1 MNLGPHAKPKRDPLA
16 VVTRDASN
24 PSTGLFAKQQVAGVE
39 RFERP
44 SGLLESL
51 ILPLD
56 ETPIGP
62 GILRVTCAG
71 FYSHDRVGHPRIF
84 ELPAPVVGHSGIE
97 PETSDLSGLRAN
109 RLCQCPLFRLII

>member
-1 MNLGPHAKPKRDPLA
+1 MVRLHSIGVNSLA

-24 PSTGLFAKQQVAGVE
+24 PSTGLFAKQQVSGTE

-56 ETPIGP
+56 ETPMSAILDLNQGLPRYQHDTLPTELMADYFKFIFIG
-62 GILRVTCAG
+62 
-71 FYSHDRVGHPRIF
+71 
-84 ELPAPVVGHSGIE
+84 
-97 PETSDLSGLRAN
+97 N
-109 RLCQCPLFRLII
+109 